1 MAHSVPRVKL
11 QFSHVELKVGP
22 KLTHGMMSLG
32 RKIKIV
38 TKRDISGI
46 MGKKVNENKTN

>member
-1 MAHSVPRVKL
+1 MCHVSSIKFN
-11 QFSHVELKVGP
+11 QVELKVGP
-22 KLTHGMMSLG
+22 TLTHGMMSLG

-46 MGKKVNENKTN
+46 MGKE